1 MGISPL
7 SIYKKQRYKNIRKT
21 PNLITLFNGKVIL
34 EAIFA
39 ILAPRKWRNNEAEML
54 ISSAQN
60 AVFRV
65 IW

>member
-34 EAIFA
+34 RLFLRFKTLENDEKMKQKCKNKYPQMQF
-39 ILAPRKWRNNEAEML
+39 
-54 ISSAQN
+54 
-60 AVFRV
+60 
-65 IW
+65 

>member
-21 PNLITLFNGKVIL
+21 PNLITLFNGKVIF

-39 ILAPRKWRNNEAEML
+39 I
-54 ISSAQN
+54 
-60 AVFRV
+60 
-65 IW
+65 

>member
-34 EAIFA
+34 RLFLRFKTLENGEKMKQKCKNKYPKMQF
-39 ILAPRKWRNNEAEML
+39 
-54 ISSAQN
+54 
-60 AVFRV
+60 
-65 IW
+65 